1 MKACKSLPGVF
12 APMLVKERREEARI
26 RTAMRNTITYAT
38 DREML
43 FDFAHHFSKI
53 LLQLFEAKLSR
64 NIEEQINQMTKA
76 KFSLKEELRAIAAEG
91 ISPFPIQDEVLPGLS
106 LSNMGRDEEV
116 IEHAEEA
123 SSHLFVG
130 YQRIERLASE
140 MRLRITALEIAAP
153 TNELLR
159 NNMPPNYRCNIK
171 DLNGAVGQLSAR
183 VFGCLFVDQA
193 CEFVESRIASIMK
206 SLTLLALEIVFS
218 TEDRKF
224 DKISPIKMSAVV
236 PQLAEKIAY
245 EAVKSIKHTVMIV
258 FGGYRAESAE
268 NMEKRACFMHGNDTN
283 NPTPGSMAQ
292 AFDRYDKNRR
302 MEALSRKHRAS
313 SEERVACS
321 VSEPTEEE
329 YNRARFIFNR
339 MFTNY
344 REKFGQD
351 YLPDLL
357 LGGVEEQMKDGVVY
371 DYLVNLML
379 GDVTTSAKDL
389 STLYLKQDSSKPS
402 LATQLENIVGKGKML
417 ESIIDTMREVTAM
430 LDQKEEFKSQKNI
443 GGKNKKRQN

>member
-1 MKACKSLPGVF
+1 
-12 APMLVKERREEARI
+12 
-26 RTAMRNTITYAT
+26 
-38 DREML
+38 
-43 FDFAHHFSKI
+43 
-53 LLQLFEAKLSR
+53 
-64 NIEEQINQMTKA
+64 
-76 KFSLKEELRAIAAEG
+76 
-91 ISPFPIQDEVLPGLS
+91 
-106 LSNMGRDEEV
+106 
-116 IEHAEEA
+116 
-123 SSHLFVG
+123 
-130 YQRIERLASE
+130 
-140 MRLRITALEIAAP
+140 
-153 TNELLR
+153 
-159 NNMPPNYRCNIK
+159 
-171 DLNGAVGQLSAR
+171 
-183 VFGCLFVDQA
+183 
-193 CEFVESRIASIMK
+193 
-206 SLTLLALEIVFS
+206 
-218 TEDRKF
+218 
-224 DKISPIKMSAVV
+224 
-236 PQLAEKIAY
+236 
-245 EAVKSIKHTVMIV
+245 
-258 FGGYRAESAE
+258 
-268 NMEKRACFMHGNDTN
+268 
-283 NPTPGSMAQ
+283 
-292 AFDRYDKNRR
+292 

-357 LGGVEEQMKDGVVY
+357 LGGVEEQMYFPPLGSCKALAPKDDNHSFCRKDGVVY